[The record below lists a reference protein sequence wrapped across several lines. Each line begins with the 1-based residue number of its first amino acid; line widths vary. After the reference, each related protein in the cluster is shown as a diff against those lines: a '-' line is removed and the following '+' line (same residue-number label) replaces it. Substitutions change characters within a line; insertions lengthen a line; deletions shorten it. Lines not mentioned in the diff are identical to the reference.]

1 MSSRPTLEL
10 RNFRLLPNDIDALA
24 FVVNSAADDAVG
36 LDFGA
41 CSMEP
46 ECLDALS
53 RCQCIHYLRWV
64 DSAPLLIK
72 MKTCNQHNFAYYDLE

>member
-1 MSSRPTLEL
+1 M
-10 RNFRLLPNDIDALA
+10 PNDIDALA
-24 FVVNSAADDAVG
+24 FVVNSAADQAVG

-53 RCQCIHYLRWV
+53 RCQCIHFLRWV
-64 DSAPLLIK
+64 DMCTFTDHNENMQSAQTI
-72 MKTCNQHNFAYYDLE
+72 FRFII